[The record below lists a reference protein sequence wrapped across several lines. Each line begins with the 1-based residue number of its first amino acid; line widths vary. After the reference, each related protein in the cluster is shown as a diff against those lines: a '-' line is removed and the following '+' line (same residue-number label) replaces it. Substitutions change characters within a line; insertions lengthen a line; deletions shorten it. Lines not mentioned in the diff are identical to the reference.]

1 MLVLNKKNTP
11 PANVQ
16 PTQKPKI
23 SILNS
28 LAASV
33 GLKETPNTVKTAEPV
48 VKAVEPL
55 VKTVEPEVKMAEP
68 EVKMA
73 EPEVKMAEPEIK
85 TAEPVVDPTTETV
98 VESGL
103 PKTFMPLDNCGLYTD
118 TWKIAS
124 THLRAFEALD
134 TFDVKIIDSLAS
146 AERYSLVKS
155 DNTVLKDDLDIL
167 QATSLILLLRYK
179 AVVKKISGKTFTMPS
194 DFFNEVES
202 NREYHARQLYLLSKS
217 TKQQLEPILKPYL
230 TSFKPSDLEQLDLI
244 LFKKNIDEN
253 QYDAI
258 WIINHIMIYL
268 AKWEIETFDTLFKED
283 CIKAIVSQDISRLP
297 SSLRV
302 LSRLVDGKKEKVL
315 EMYPFSVLMNY
326 SHFYPVHLYHTGN
339 VPVE

>member
-11 PANVQ
+11 TNVQ
-16 PTQKPKI
+16 PIQKPKI

-33 GLKETPNTVKTAEPV
+33 GLKDAPTVEKTAEPLLKTGEPVLKTGEPVLKTAEPV
-48 VKAVEPL
+48 L
-55 VKTVEPEVKMAEP
+55 
-68 EVKMA
+68 
-73 EPEVKMAEPEIK
+73 K
-85 TAEPVVDPTTETV
+85 TAEPVLKTAEPVEPVEPALEPSV
-98 VESGL
+98 EIVESGL
-103 PKTFMPLDNCGLYTD
+103 PKTYMPFDNCGLYMD
-118 TWKIAS
+118 IWKIAS
-124 THLRAFEALD
+124 SHLRAFETLT

-167 QATSLILLLRYK
+167 QATTFVLLLRYK
-179 AVVKKISGKTFTMPS
+179 AIVKKISSKTFTMPS

-202 NREYHARQLYLLSKS
+202 NREYHARQLYVLSKS
-217 TKQQLEPILKPYL
+217 TKQELEPILKPYL
-230 TSFKPSDLEQLDLI
+230 TSFKPSDLEHLDLI

-253 QYDAI
+253 PYDSI
-258 WIINHIMIYL
+258 WIVNHIMIYL

-283 CIKAIVSQDISRLP
+283 CIKAITSQDISRLP

>member
-1 MLVLNKKNTP
+1 MLVLNKKNTQP
-11 PANVQ
+11 VNVQ
-16 PTQKPKI
+16 TTQKPKI
-23 SILNS
+23 TILNS

-33 GLKETPNTVKTAEPV
+33 GLKEAPSLEKTT
-48 VKAVEPL
+48 EPL
-55 VKTVEPEVKMAEP
+55 LKTVEVE
-68 EVKMA
+68 
-73 EPEVKMAEPEIK
+73 
-85 TAEPVVDPTTETV
+85 TTI
-98 VESGL
+98 ESGL
-103 PKTFMPLDNCGLYTD
+103 PKTYMPLDNCGLYTD
-118 TWKIAS
+118 IWKIAS
-124 THLRAFEALD
+124 SHLRAFETLD

-167 QATSLILLLRYK
+167 QSTSLVLLLRYK
-179 AVVKKISGKTFTMPS
+179 AIVKKIATKTFTMPS

-202 NREYHARQLYLLSKS
+202 NREYHARQLYVLSKS
-217 TKQQLEPILKPYL
+217 TKQELEPILKPYL
-230 TSFKPSDLEQLDLI
+230 TSFKPSDLENLDVI

-253 QYDAI
+253 PYDSI
-258 WIINHIMIYL
+258 WIVNHIMIYL

-283 CIKAIVSQDISRLP
+283 YIKAIVSQDISRLP

-302 LSRLVDGKKEKVL
+302 LSRLVDGKREKVL